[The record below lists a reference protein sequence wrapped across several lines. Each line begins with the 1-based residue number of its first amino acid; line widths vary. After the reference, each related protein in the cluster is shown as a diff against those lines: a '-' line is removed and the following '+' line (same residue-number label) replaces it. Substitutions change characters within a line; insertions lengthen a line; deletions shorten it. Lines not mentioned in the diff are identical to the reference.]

1 MSVVGISQN
10 EKSIELTCLRLA
22 SHSLKCLCTS
32 SHMVY
37 TRNSSKQV
45 QRGNSSL
52 TLPSWNEFVVT
63 TETPWRI
70 VYCSLLTTRSVS
82 GIVAATVE
90 GQGQGQVCC
99 RFSQGCQELLALE
112 KVA

>member
-1 MSVVGISQN
+1 MIWVQFEMFVHQFSYGLHKEQ
-10 EKSIELTCLRLA
+10 
-22 SHSLKCLCTS
+22 LKAGA
-32 SHMVY
+32 
-37 TRNSSKQV
+37 
-45 QRGNSSL
+45 RGNSSL
-52 TLPSWNEFVVT
+52 MTLPSWNEFVVA

-70 VYCSLLTTRSVS
+70 EYCSLLTTRSVS
-82 GIVAATVE
+82 GIIAATVE